1 MSMMKLAYMNF
12 KNSLKSYLSLIVSL
26 AFTILIF
33 LNFQNI
39 VYSNSLD
46 VLGERNKDNIIIIVQ
61 AITVVLICFM
71 FFFIWYST
79 NVFLTKQEER
89 DWNLCIHGFDES
101 ENREIVY
108 DRDNNDR
115 IFGPA

>member
-79 NVFLTKQEER
+79 NVFLTKR
-89 DWNLCIHGFDES
+89 KK
-101 ENREIVY
+101 EIGCEFMKNFPWKEY
-108 DRDNNDR
+108 FRKR
-115 IFGPA
+115 IA